1 MRIDLIAPPYS
12 GHLHPILAIARE
24 LAPRHAVRVL
34 STPSAMAQ
42 VARAGLVGVP
52 LLDADAERALDAI
65 SDPRHAVRNHPLRM
79 HRQLRDALG
88 VMARFAQA
96 LRAAYVQ
103 APPELVIA
111 DFTVPVAGT
120 VAQALGIR
128 WWTSLPSPCVIET
141 PDGPPAYM
149 GGLLPA
155 TQAGARLRQALA
167 RRAVRGFKR
176 GLHRLHRRRM
186 RALGLPQLYRDD
198 GSEAVYSPERILA
211 LGVAALE
218 FPCTWPAA
226 LRFVGPRLPASGR
239 DTPWLPP
246 RAAPVFVAGRRHV
259 LVTLGTHLRWAKDAF
274 DARLRALAAAMPEL
288 EFHFTDGDVAA
299 GHHERSGNYQR
310 LAHVDYARWVGRY
323 DLVVHHG
330 GAGILY
336 RCLADARP
344 AIVCPQDYDQ
354 FDHAA
359 RLQHAGAAL
368 WLRDL
373 DGLEAAL
380 RRAFAEPSLF
390 AGLPALQAAV
400 RACVAAHPLAEL
412 VECDGDTAP

>member
-12 GHLHPILAIARE
+12 GHLHPVLAIACE
-24 LAPRHAVRVL
+24 LAARHEVRVL

-42 VARAGLVGVP
+42 IARAGLAGVS

-79 HRQLRDALG
+79 HRQLRAALD

-96 LRAAYVQ
+96 LRDTYADAATR
-103 APPELVIA
+103 PGLVIA
-111 DFTVPVAGT
+111 DFTVPAAGA
-120 VAQALGIR
+120 VAQLLGIR
-128 WWTSLPSPCVIET
+128 WWTSLPSPCVLES

-149 GGLLPA
+149 GGLSPA
-155 TQAGARLRQALA
+155 THPGSRLHHALA
-167 RRAVRGFKR
+167 RLAVRGFKR
-176 GLHRLHRRRM
+176 GVHRVYRERM
-186 RALGLPQLYRDD
+186 TTLGLPRLYRDD

-211 LGVAALE
+211 LGVEVLE
-218 FPCTWPAA
+218 FARSWPAA
-226 LRFVGPRLPASGR
+226 LRFIGPQLPAPGT
-239 DTPWLPP
+239 DTPWLAARPAP
-246 RAAPVFVAGRRHV
+246 RFVEGRRHV

-274 DARLRALAAAMPEL
+274 DARLRALAAAMPDV
-288 EFHFTDGDVAA
+288 EFHFTDGDAA
-299 GHHERSGNYQR
+299 ATHHDHAGNHQR
-310 LAHVDYARWVGRY
+310 LAYVDYARWIGRY

-336 RCLADARP
+336 QCLAAARP

-359 RLQHAGAAL
+359 RLQHARAAL
-368 WLRDL
+368 WLRDPA
-373 DGLEAAL
+373 GLEVAV
-380 RRAFAEPSLF
+380 RRAFAEPALF

-400 RACVAAHPLAEL
+400 RAAAAAQLLVTEVAH
-412 VECDGDTAP
+412 DTSW